1 VAICRSAARAR
12 LTSATDFV
20 RGLRAEH
27 LQSFW
32 YSASKYGFA
41 LVGSFVGLLWATARD
56 GADAEDCRRRL
67 DEYRWMLRLSS
78 KSAEMLERAAELLA
92 TSTGVLVKGIPDR
105 VAGDERK
112 AEGAPAE
119 ETASED
125 EDEEEEEAEET
136 WPLDQGLQD
145 DLSMGASPVEYL
157 EGTMDMF
164 WNENPMSRAA
174 PYASL
179 GGFHGAG
186 AVSTYTTD
194 EEVRY

>member
-12 LTSATDFV
+12 LNSATDFV

-41 LVGSFVGLLWATARD
+41 LIGSFVGLLWATARD
-56 GADAEDCRRRL
+56 PADAEDCRRRL

-78 KSAEMLERAAELLA
+78 KSAEMLERAAGLLA

-105 VAGDERK
+105 VADERK
-112 AEGAPAE
+112 AAEAPAE
-119 ETASED
+119 ETASEEED
-125 EDEEEEEAEET
+125 EDEEAEET

-145 DLSMGASPVEYL
+145 DLSMGTSPVEYP
-157 EGTMDMF
+157 EGPMDMF
-164 WNENPMSRAA
+164 WNENSMSRAA
-174 PYASL
+174 YASL
-179 GGFHGAG
+179 EGFHGTG
-186 AVSTYTTD
+186 AVSTYTNND
-194 EEVRY
+194 DVRF